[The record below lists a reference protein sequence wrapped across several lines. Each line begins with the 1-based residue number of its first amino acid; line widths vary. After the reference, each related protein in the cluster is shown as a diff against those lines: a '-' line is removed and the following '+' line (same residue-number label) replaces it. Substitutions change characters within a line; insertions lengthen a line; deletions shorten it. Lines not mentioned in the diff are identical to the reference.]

1 MRKLLNNP
9 KVVIL
14 GALIATCALFVRMGY
29 LDKLNIKGY
38 FEKASNPEVTFNKKD
53 EVFETRASQVAQAF
67 TKELWLPNNWQQLS
81 GLRRELFVGEFYL
94 ESDFLPQIELA
105 SGEVIDALP
114 EITEEQLQSYI
125 AENMG
130 LDEDGFFVRFGIIRK
145 REGDD
150 LKIKDRQ
157 MLKLGKIAIPD
168 QGQWLEKGGE
178 DSLELLIQS
187 FLLDATSPVEAE
199 VSDITPEEDAT
210 EADLYREGDFVSAA
224 EIAEQ
229 TERREFASAVIRG
242 GINVENIYR
251 EGDLVS
257 RVPAIGLASVA
268 ENSVQLVD
276 RDGRLWE
283 LQLRH

>member
-9 KVVIL
+9 KFVIP
-14 GALIATCALFVRMGY
+14 GACFAVFALFVRMGY
-29 LDKLNIKGY
+29 LDKLHIKEY
-38 FEKASNPEVTFNKKD
+38 FEKVALPEITLSSVD

-67 TKELWLPNNWQQLS
+67 KKELWLPNNWQQLS
-81 GLRRELFVGEFYL
+81 GLRRELFVGEYNL

-105 SGEVIDALP
+105 SGEVTEALP

-168 QGQWLEKGGE
+168 QGQWLEEGGE

-187 FLLDATSPVEAE
+187 FLLDATSPVDTEFSEAISE
-199 VSDITPEEDAT
+199 SDSG
-210 EADLYREGDFVSAA
+210 EADLYREGDLVSAK
-224 EIAEQ
+224 EVAEQ
-229 TERREFASAVIRG
+229 NKKREFASAVIRG
-242 GINVENIYR
+242 GVNVANIYR

-276 RDGRLWE
+276 REGRLWE
-283 LQLRH
+283 LQLRR